1 MITCYLMGGLGNQLF
16 QIFATI
22 SCAIDNRTN
31 FLFLDTDVLTV
42 GTERP
47 TYWNTFLHKLKRF
60 TNKNNYVNNAIIL
73 KEKTEFCYTKL
84 DLQIFS
90 GKDVCL
96 YGYFQNYKYFS
107 NNFDFICKIIGINEI
122 KESVMKNYIYYINNN
137 INNNNNT
144 TNNIS
149 NEYFKSMT
157 SMHFRIGDYKK
168 CPKVYYIMK
177 YEYYKN
183 ALLLIDSI
191 DNNQSNTN
199 TNILYFC
206 EEQDILEVNQIID
219 KLKQEFP
226 KISFMRASNEIS
238 DWEQMMIMSCCKNNI
253 IANSTFSWWAALFN
267 TNVNKI
273 VCYPETWIKNFD
285 ASDLFLPEWKKIS
298 S

>member
-22 SCAIDNRTN
+22 SCAIDNRSN

-42 GTERP
+42 GTLRP
-47 TYWNTFLHKLKRF
+47 TYWNTFLYKLKRF

-73 KEKTEFCYTKL
+73 KEKTEFTYTKL

-90 GKDVCL
+90 EKDVCL

-122 KESVMKNYIYYINNN
+122 KENVMKNYLNYINN
-137 INNNNNT
+137 
-144 TNNIS
+144 IS
-149 NEYFKSMT
+149 TEYFKGTT

-168 CPKVYYIMK
+168 CPNMYYIMK

-183 ALLLIDSI
+183 ALLLIDSV
-191 DNNQSNTN
+191 DNNSENTK
-199 TNILYFC
+199 TNVLYFC
-206 EEQDILEVNQIID
+206 EDQDISDVNQIID
-219 KLKQEFP
+219 KLKQKFP
-226 KISFMRASNEIS
+226 KVSFTRASNEIS

-253 IANSTFSWWAALFN
+253 IANSSFSWWAALFN

-273 VCYPETWIKNFD
+273 VCYPETWLKKND
-285 ASDLFLPEWKKIS
+285 TSDLFLPEWNKIS
-298 S
+298 C

>member
-42 GTERP
+42 GTVRP

-60 TNKNNYVNNAIIL
+60 TNKNQFINNAIIL

-122 KESVMKNYIYYINNN
+122 KQNVMKNYINYINNISLLREIIYN
-137 INNNNNT
+137 FIN
-144 TNNIS
+144 
-149 NEYFKSMT
+149 
-157 SMHFRIGDYKK
+157 
-168 CPKVYYIMK
+168 CYI
-177 YEYYKN
+177 
-183 ALLLIDSI
+183 
-191 DNNQSNTN
+191 
-199 TNILYFC
+199 
-206 EEQDILEVNQIID
+206 
-219 KLKQEFP
+219 
-226 KISFMRASNEIS
+226 
-238 DWEQMMIMSCCKNNI
+238 
-253 IANSTFSWWAALFN
+253 FN
-267 TNVNKI
+267 T
-273 VCYPETWIKNFD
+273 C
-285 ASDLFLPEWKKIS
+285 
-298 S
+298 